1 MSATQNAGVQD
12 EGKSRSAQDSK
23 ERDDADAARA
33 RAEFEKATIKGFAD
47 LPDDHPMRRRME
59 MVEDIERINNA
70 AAGVEPDEAAV
81 AGAIAKAAGDTP
93 AVEAFKDRP
102 VDTPAKVVKPTEDA
116 AQAAKQLAGE
126 DGITVLDPA
135 DLAKYN
141 VRVKIDGVEEVVPA
155 SKVLGTW
162 QKGAAADVRLA
173 AATKAKADAEK
184 ALDDAKK
191 QAQQAVASAATSSAT
206 AVAQD
211 KVATSEAAQVKF
223 KEASDAMY
231 SGDTEAAAR
240 LFAEAVAVASTP
252 VVDTRKSVTPEDLVQ
267 QVTQGVEQQLSQKGA
282 LKQLFIDYPQ
292 IKDKKA
298 FQIIADEYIGAF
310 VANGDDIA
318 TAIGKAG
325 DAIGEE
331 YGFGKFAPKA
341 VVPLDAGRPIKTGGP
356 TTRAEKLSAKEELDV
371 IQSGN
376 ARSSSTES
384 EPLTVSQE
392 IDAMRKTRPGYIA

>member
-1 MSATQNAGVQD
+1 MSATQTGVQD

-33 RAEFEKATIKGFAD
+33 RAEFEKAPIKGFAD

-70 AAGVEPDEAAV
+70 AAAGEEPTDAAV
-81 AGAIAKAAGDTP
+81 AEVIAKAAGDTT
-93 AVEAFKDRP
+93 AE
-102 VDTPAKVVKPTEDA
+102 PAKEPAKKPAPTVESEAVKE
-116 AQAAKQLAGE
+116 AAKQLAGE
-126 DGITVLDPA
+126 EGITVLDPA

-341 VVPLDAGRPIKTGGP
+341 VVPLDAGRPLKTGGP